1 MPKLKQ
7 TSLPHGKP
15 KNRTAAEAARL
26 GISKDKLSKL
36 VKLGIIPVIK
46 LGHSTHLFDPETT
59 DAALLRHGA
68 QLWQGGRITQ
78 PLQWLL
84 FKAQLRCYRV
94 CVRRVVGTVEFIGYR
109 AARDEDVNRDP
120 DASRNDRPPLLKNRS
135 HNLYEDIIG
144 GFLHYS
150 LGCEEKVDTSAVRV
164 EITCDRWCC
173 GKNLEEILAQ
183 FRDRYGPDIEI
194 PSLLESPPEVEEMH
208 RVTGYDS

>member
-68 QLWQGGRITQ
+68 QLWQGGRIMQ
-78 PLQWLL
+78 PPLHWLL
-84 FKAQLRCYRV
+84 FKAELRRYRV
-94 CVRRVVGTVEFIGYR
+94 CVRRIPRITVEFIGYR
-109 AARDEDVNRDP
+109 AARDEDENREP
-120 DASRNDRPPLLKNRS
+120 DASGNS

-150 LGCEEKVDTSAVRV
+150 YGCEVKVGTSPVRV
-164 EITCDRWCC
+164 EIICDRWWCD
-173 GKNLEEILAQ
+173 KNLEGIRAR
-183 FRDRYGPDIEI
+183 FRDRYGPDVKI